1 MISDEMLDLLLIN
14 AVTETCFNAQGCRVC
29 GVNIYKMKY
38 LQNEMRRKLLLKSC
52 SSAFY
57 YSYIHVVYLGNHSL
71 LISGPVCI
79 CVLW

>member
-38 LQNEMRRKLLLKSC
+38 LQNEIFTK
-52 SSAFY
+52 
-57 YSYIHVVYLGNHSL
+57 
-71 LISGPVCI
+71 
-79 CVLW
+79 